1 MLQKTHVDIQKGK
14 LLGKMIDPE
23 TGLGPLSAEIIAGT
37 QDLYAPRCF
46 QLKNEVIMQMRSEK
60 MYYNYLII
68 EIVAD
73 MQTNCS
79 GSHGSYKNMYQEDK
93 SRERLNFRKMQ
104 DLLFSP

>member
-1 MLQKTHVDIQKGK
+1 MVLGQFASSYRK
-14 LLGKMIDPE
+14 LAQSDNSFEAAKEMIDPE

-79 GSHGSYKNMYQEDK
+79 GSHGRY
-93 SRERLNFRKMQ
+93 
-104 DLLFSP
+104 

>member
-1 MLQKTHVDIQKGK
+1 MQITHVNIRKGK
-14 LLGKMIDPE
+14 LLGNMIDPE

-60 MYYNYLII
+60 NVLLW
-68 EIVAD
+68 
-73 MQTNCS
+73 
-79 GSHGSYKNMYQEDK
+79 NMYQEDK